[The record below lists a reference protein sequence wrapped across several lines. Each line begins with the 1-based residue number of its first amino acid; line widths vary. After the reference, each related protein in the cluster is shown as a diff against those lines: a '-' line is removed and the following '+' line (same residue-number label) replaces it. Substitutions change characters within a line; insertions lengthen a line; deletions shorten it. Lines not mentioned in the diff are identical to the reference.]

1 MKNKKLLIAL
11 GAMCLVNFIAHLCF
25 YPAMPDTVPMHW
37 GFDGQVDGWG
47 PKYMILVTA
56 LIPAVILLLIAVVPK
71 IDPRSENFQKFG
83 GIYQGF
89 LAGIVLFM
97 CGISWLSELTVY
109 NVLPDGNSL
118 VGVLVSGAIG
128 ILFILLGN
136 YMPPHQAELHL
147 RLPHPLGA
155 GG

>member
-1 MKNKKLLIAL
+1 
-11 GAMCLVNFIAHLCF
+11 
-25 YPAMPDTVPMHW
+25 MHW

-47 PKYMILVTA
+47 PKYMVLVTA
-56 LIPAVILLLIAVVPK
+56 LIPAAILLLIAVVPK

-83 GIYQGF
+83 GIYRGF

-109 NVLPDGNSL
+109 NVLPDGSSL
-118 VGVLVSGAIG
+118 VGVLVSGGIG

-136 YMPPHQAELHL
+136 YMPRIKQNYTFGCRTPGRWRTSTTGTA
-147 RLPHPLGA
+147 PSAWAASPLW
-155 GG
+155 